1 MKERDKYFKIYE
13 ERDCTFITEDV
24 LNLINVFHELKN
36 NKVDYIILNG
46 LMRNDVDF
54 NNIIDEYLEAQ
65 GGYVFDKKDLFTG
78 FLFKESIYRVK

>member
-1 MKERDKYFKIYE
+1 
-13 ERDCTFITEDV
+13 
-24 LNLINVFHELKN
+24 
-36 NKVDYIILNG
+36 
-46 LMRNDVDF
+46 MRNDADF

>member
-1 MKERDKYFKIYE
+1 MNDIKLDLDINKLE
-13 ERDCTFITEDV
+13 TF
-24 LNLINVFHELKN
+24 N
-36 NKVDYIILNG
+36 DYIILNG